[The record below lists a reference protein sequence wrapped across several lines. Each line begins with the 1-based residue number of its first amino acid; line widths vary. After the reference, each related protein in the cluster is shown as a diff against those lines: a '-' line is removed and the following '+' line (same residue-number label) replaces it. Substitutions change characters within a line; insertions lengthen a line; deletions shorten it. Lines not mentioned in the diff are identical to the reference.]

1 MSWLAGEETG
11 EDEVGRP
18 GVGAAGRPRAY
29 WVLLATLTA
38 VYLTLTVAVVTGSPL
53 DVVDRAV
60 ARMDFVRHL
69 PDLHPWVATYVI
81 AGQRAPS
88 AAVAAAWL
96 AWRSWRTRSLRP
108 VVVLVSALLLLN
120 VSVGVVKVATGR
132 LGPQLTTHA
141 RAVFAG
147 GDIFPSGHASNAV
160 VVFGLL
166 AWLATRHR
174 RTGVLLAVAGA
185 GTVGLATIFLDTHW
199 VTDVVGGWLAGG
211 VVLLVLPLLE
221 PVHRYLAGVAIVPVR
236 AVRRWSAARRRITDG
251 AGIRSSTP

>member
-1 MSWLAGEETG
+1 MR
-11 EDEVGRP
+11 GRS
-18 GVGAAGRPRAY
+18 RAY
-29 WVLLATLTA
+29 WVLLGTLTA
-38 VYLTLTVAVVTGSPL
+38 VYLALTVAVVTGSPL
-53 DVVDRAV
+53 DIVDRAV

-120 VSVGVVKVATGR
+120 VSVGAVKLATGR

-174 RTGVLLAVAGA
+174 RAGALLAVVGA
-185 GTVGLATIFLDTHW
+185 GSVGLATIFLDTHW
-199 VTDVVGGWLAGG
+199 VTDVVGGWLAGAL
-211 VVLLVLPLLE
+211 VLLVLPLLE
-221 PVHRYLAGVAIVPVR
+221 PLHRRVAGAGMVLLAAG
-236 AVRRWSAARRRITDG
+236 RRGSATRRRVTDR